1 MRNGKESVLL
11 FSTEPPERKKITVL
25 KSLQRLQPFP
35 PVVAELVRLVSD
47 ERVGFKEVSEL
58 IRSDA
63 AVSAD
68 VLRVANSPLLGSC
81 SEVNSILHGVVLLG
95 VDRLKGLILT
105 TALRS
110 FLNPTLE
117 TPALLRCWRHN
128 LACGILCEELA
139 PAYFLPK
146 DPCYTAGLLHDVGRL
161 ALLAAYPADYAGMLD
176 MAERYHVDVNECE
189 RGVFGV
195 DHCEAGQWLVREWK
209 FPDEFLEIAGGHH
222 HNGACG
228 QVDKLT
234 IVRLGCQMADAVGFG
249 ITGAEAAMSFASIE
263 ARLPARA
270 GGRFSEV
277 GDVAL
282 KVADRVNA
290 LECSLAG

>member
-1 MRNGKESVLL
+1 
-11 FSTEPPERKKITVL
+11 
-25 KSLQRLQPFP
+25 
-35 PVVAELVRLVSD
+35 
-47 ERVGFKEVSEL
+47 
-58 IRSDA
+58 
-63 AVSAD
+63 
-68 VLRVANSPLLGSC
+68 
-81 SEVNSILHGVVLLG
+81 
-95 VDRLKGLILT
+95 
-105 TALRS
+105 
-110 FLNPTLE
+110 
-117 TPALLRCWRHN
+117 
-128 LACGILCEELA
+128 
-139 PAYFLPK
+139 
-146 DPCYTAGLLHDVGRL
+146 

>member
-1 MRNGKESVLL
+1 VL
-11 FSTEPPERKKITVL
+11 FSTEPPERKKISVL
-25 KSLQRLQPFP
+25 KSLQRLKPFP
-35 PVVAELVRLVSD
+35 PVVAELMRLVSD
-47 ERVGFKEVSEL
+47 DQVGFKEVSEL

-68 VLRVANSPLLGSC
+68 VLRVANSPLLGSMGA
-81 SEVNSILHGVVLLG
+81 VNSILHGVVLLG
-95 VDRLKGLILT
+95 VDRLRGLILT

-110 FLNPTLE
+110 FLNPALE

-176 MAERYHVDVNECE
+176 MAERYHVDINECE
-189 RGVFGV
+189 RGVFGL
-195 DHCEAGQWLVREWK
+195 DHCEAGQWLVKEWK
-209 FPDEFLEIAGGHH
+209 FPDEFLEITGGHH
-222 HNGACG
+222 QEEPAG

-234 IVRLGCQMADAVGFG
+234 IVRLGCQMADALGFG
-249 ITGAEAAMSFASIE
+249 ATGAEASMSLASIE

-270 GGRFSEV
+270 GGRFS
-277 GDVAL
+277 VAGEL
-282 KVADRVNA
+282 ALSVADRVNA
-290 LECSLAG
+290 LECSLVG